1 MAASYSWQMRTLL
14 LIGLAAALVACGSS
28 SAAESASA
36 TSLTVTYWPNGKGAN
51 GKRTWTVACA
61 PARGTLARP
70 AFACRKLAAGGA
82 KLFAPSNPYAA
93 CTQVYGGDQVA
104 RVVGTV
110 KGQRVSTALSRRNGC
125 EISRWARLSPWL
137 LPPGGVT

>member
-1 MAASYSWQMRTLL
+1 VRALL
-14 LIGLAAALVACGSS
+14 LLTLAAALVACGSS
-28 SAAESASA
+28 SAAETAPT
-36 TSLTVTYWPNGKGAN
+36 TSLTVTYWPNGMGAA

-70 AFACRKLAAGGA
+70 AAACRRLKAGGV
-82 KLFAPSNPYAA
+82 KLFAPTPKNVA
-93 CTQVYGGDQVA
+93 CTQIYGGPQVA

-110 KGQRVSTALSRRNGC
+110 KGQRVSASFSRRDGC